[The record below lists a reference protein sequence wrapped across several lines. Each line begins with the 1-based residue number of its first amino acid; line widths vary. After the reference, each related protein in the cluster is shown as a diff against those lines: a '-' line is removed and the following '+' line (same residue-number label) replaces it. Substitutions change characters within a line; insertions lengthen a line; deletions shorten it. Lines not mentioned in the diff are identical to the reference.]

1 MKIAWKKAI
10 CYSGYREGQ
19 SPVTGIIPTKEEIL
33 EDLMLLKE
41 EGFSYLRMYDPNAHA
56 RRVLELIKEHSLPFS
71 VMVGIDPRAEYNNKG
86 CPWLKTEKTT
96 LELEE
101 NMV

>member
-56 RRVLELIKEHSLPFS
+56 RRGLGLIKEHSPPFS
-71 VMVGIDPRAEYNNKG
+71 GMVLVLIHI
-86 CPWLKTEKTT
+86 
-96 LELEE
+96 
-101 NMV
+101 

>member
-41 EGFSYLRMYDPNAHA
+41 EGFPTLGCTTRTRMRGGYWN
-56 RRVLELIKEHSLPFS
+56 
-71 VMVGIDPRAEYNNKG
+71 
-86 CPWLKTEKTT
+86 
-96 LELEE
+96 
-101 NMV
+101 